1 MTLQARFL
9 VVQEAIDVVL
19 RHLEC
24 LPTSDRAELLR
35 AWVQD
40 CMRETEQWTAS
51 PPTDREREGLMK
63 RLLALHVAVT
73 KIERDALL
81 AVAKASDTFA
91 TG

>member
-9 VVQEAIDVVL
+9 VVQDAIDVVL

-40 CMRETEQWTAS
+40 CMRETEQWSVS

-63 RLLALHVAVT
+63 RILALHVAVT
-73 KIERDALL
+73 KLERDAVL
-81 AVAKASDTFA
+81 AVADSVA
-91 TG
+91 TR

>member
-1 MTLQARFL
+1 MTLPARFL

-35 AWVQD
+35 AWVQE
-40 CMRETEQWTAS
+40 CVLETEPWSVS

-63 RLLALHVAVT
+63 RILALHVAVT
-73 KIERDALL
+73 NLERHAIL
-81 AVAKASDTFA
+81 AVTDSVA
-91 TG
+91 TR